1 MVTYSAILRLVRYA
15 RLKPWVIYLNICDMT
30 DPTSPEISVSPYEG
44 DLKSPHEG
52 KPELTVGCILLD
64 EFTLTAFAGFV
75 DALRLAGDHGGRSR
89 QIHTAWKVMSWDG
102 KPRRSSA
109 GMTLAVDCALSA
121 VDPSQF
127 DYVAVCGGNDYPN
140 VHLPPILRDWLHK
153 AVAQR
158 VRLLGICTGT
168 FVLAQAEVVQSRA
181 VCVHWNVLDAFR
193 TKFPGTRAMVDR
205 LFVDEG
211 DLITCAGSTAAID
224 LGLYLVAR
232 HCGRDKAQQAVRHMM
247 LQGMRPARVPQAH
260 FYTDL
265 THITDVRVRQAA
277 HFIEQRM
284 DDPPSADAVARYV
297 GLGRRQLERAFL
309 SALGISPM
317 AFQRRLRLDY
327 GRWLLINRPANVTQ
341 IALDCGFADGA
352 HFSRDFRERF
362 GTSPRLYLKSHR
374 EKQDAFQGAQV
385 S

>member
-1 MVTYSAILRLVRYA
+1 MVTYGAILPIVLYA
-15 RLKPWVIYLNICDMT
+15 RLKSWVINLNNCDMVSST
-30 DPTSPEISVSPYEG
+30 APEFSGSPYE
-44 DLKSPHEG
+44 DALLPSYEG

-64 EFTLTAFAGFV
+64 QFTLTAFAGFV

-102 KPRRSSA
+102 KPRRASA
-109 GMTLAVDCALSA
+109 GMTLDVECALDA

-140 VHLPPILRDWLHK
+140 IHLPQVLKDWLQK
-153 AVAQR
+153 AVAKR

-168 FVLAQAEVVQSRA
+168 FALAQAGVVQSRA

-193 TKFPGTRAMVDR
+193 AKFPGTRAMVDR
-205 LFVDEG
+205 LFIDEG

-247 LQGMRPARVPQAH
+247 LQGMRPARLPQAH

-265 THITDVRVRQAA
+265 TDIQDVRVRQAA

-297 GLGRRQLERAFL
+297 GLGRRQLERAFH
-309 SALGISPM
+309 ATLGVSPM

-327 GRWLLINRPANVTQ
+327 GRWLLVNRPSNVTQ

-362 GTSPRLYLKSHR
+362 GMSPRIYQKTHG
-374 EKQDAFQGAQV
+374 QGRR
-385 S
+385 SL

>member
-1 MVTYSAILRLVRYA
+1 
-15 RLKPWVIYLNICDMT
+15 MT
-30 DPTSPEISVSPYEG
+30 LPTSSDLTGLSYEAALS
-44 DLKSPHEG
+44 DLHEG

-64 EFTLTAFAGFV
+64 QFTLTAFAGFI
-75 DALRLAGDHGGRSR
+75 DALRLSGDHGGRSR

-109 GMTLAVDCALSA
+109 GIVLEVDCALSA

-127 DYVAVCGGNDYPN
+127 DYIAVCGGNDYPN
-140 VHLPPILRDWLHK
+140 IHLPPVLRDWLQR
-153 AVAQR
+153 AASQR

-168 FVLAQAEVVQSRA
+168 FALAQADVVASRA

-193 TKFPGTRAMVDR
+193 AQFPKLRAVVDR
-205 LFVDEG
+205 LFIDEG

-247 LQGMRPARVPQAH
+247 LQGMRPARLPQAH

-265 THITDVRVRQAA
+265 ADIQDVRVRQAA

-284 DDPPSADAVARYV
+284 DDPPSSEAVARYV
-297 GLGRRQLERAFL
+297 GLGRRQLERAFHV
-309 SALGISPM
+309 ALGLSPM

-327 GRWLLINRPANVTQ
+327 GRWLLLNRPTNVTQ
-341 IALDCGFADGA
+341 IALDCGFSDGA
-352 HFSRDFRERF
+352 HFSRDFRSRF
-362 GTSPRLYLKSHR
+362 GMTPRQYQKTHGNF
-374 EKQDAFQGAQV
+374 QDAPA
-385 S
+385 SDLP